1 MVNKQQLLSSYAMH
15 LKDYYKILELES
27 SATSTEIKQAY
38 RRLALLHH
46 PDKNN
51 NDPYSASLFAE
62 IKEAYE
68 VLTNPSKKEQ
78 YLQQRWYNQSI
89 GKKKTATVTT
99 PVSVLKDALE
109 LERYVSKLDIYRMD
123 KQGLFEYINAQLDDN
138 TIEKLND
145 FKEQD
150 VNDQIIYI
158 TLKSVKP
165 LTAEQATI
173 IGNRLSKLAG
183 FESQEKINI
192 TLSQL
197 IKKEKWEK
205 NEMLIVL
212 LITAII
218 CLLIWFAV
226 K

>member
-1 MVNKQQLLSSYAMH
+1 MH
-15 LKDYYKILELES
+15 LKDHYKILELES
-27 SATSTEIKQAY
+27 SATTTEIKQAY

-51 NDPYSASLFAE
+51 NDPYSAALFAE

-89 GKKKTATVTT
+89 GKKKTETVIT
-99 PVSVLKDALE
+99 PVSVLKEALE
-109 LERYVSKLDIYRMD
+109 LERYVSRLDIYRMD
-123 KQGLFEYINAQLDDN
+123 KQGLFEYINAQLDDA
-138 TIEKLND
+138 TIEKLKSFN
-145 FKEQD
+145 EPD
-150 VNDQIIYI
+150 VNDQVIYT

-165 LTAEQATI
+165 LNAEQATI
-173 IGNRLSKLAG
+173 IGKQLSKLAG
-183 FESQEKINI
+183 PESQQKINA
-192 TLSQL
+192 TLQQL
-197 IKKEKWEK
+197 TRKEKWEK
-205 NEMLIVL
+205 SELPIVL
-212 LITAII
+212 IITIII

>member
-1 MVNKQQLLSSYAMH
+1 MH
-15 LKDYYKILELES
+15 LKDYYKILDLET

-38 RRLALLHH
+38 RRLAQLYH

-99 PVSVLKDALE
+99 PVSVLKEALE

-138 TIEKLND
+138 TIEKLNH

-165 LTAEQATI
+165 LTAEQAAI
-173 IGNRLSKLAG
+173 IGKQLSKLAG
-183 FESQEKINI
+183 PESQQKINVI
-192 TLSQL
+192 LQQL
-197 IKKEKWEK
+197 TRKEKWEK
-205 NEMLIVL
+205 SELPIVL
-212 LITAII
+212 IITIII

>member
-1 MVNKQQLLSSYAMH
+1 MH
-15 LKDYYKILELES
+15 LKDYYKILDLET

-38 RRLALLHH
+38 RRLAQLYH

-99 PVSVLKDALE
+99 PVSVLKEALE

-138 TIEKLND
+138 TIEKLNH

-165 LTAEQATI
+165 LTAEQAAI
-173 IGNRLSKLAG
+173 IGKQLSKLAG
-183 FESQEKINI
+183 PESQQKINV
-192 TLSQL
+192 TLQQL
-197 IKKEKWEK
+197 TRKEKWEK
-205 NEMLIVL
+205 SELPIVL
-212 LITAII
+212 IITIII